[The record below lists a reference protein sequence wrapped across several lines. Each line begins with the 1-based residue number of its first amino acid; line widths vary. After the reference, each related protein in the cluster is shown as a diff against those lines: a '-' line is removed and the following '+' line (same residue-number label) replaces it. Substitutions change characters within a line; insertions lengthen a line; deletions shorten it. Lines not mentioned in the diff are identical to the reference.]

1 MSVYTS
7 DGWIGSCEHP
17 AVSSLGRGQV
27 QSLGKGQ
34 VRLSPAPPSPAQ
46 HQLLPRRLQPR
57 FSYFCFHS
65 RARDCP
71 RAQSEHLDRKKSEAD
86 VESGMSVGFL
96 DRKETQPRLS
106 LCPPVHQAQVI
117 SLTPRH
123 LGKAQEAFLVL
134 EMSSTPE
141 SQRKPQARGFRPNPS
156 VPPVGLRPASL
167 SLCC

>member
-7 DGWIGSCEHP
+7 DGWIGICEHP
-17 AVSSLGRGQV
+17 AALSLGR
-27 QSLGKGQ
+27 GQ
-34 VRLSPAPPSPAQ
+34 VRLSPAPPSPTQ

-57 FSYFCFHS
+57 FSYFCFHG

-71 RAQSEHLDRKKSEAD
+71 RAQSKHLDRKKSEAA

-96 DRKETQPRLS
+96 RQKGDSAKALAVSPG
-106 LCPPVHQAQVI
+106 HQAQVI

>member
-7 DGWIGSCEHP
+7 DGWVGSCEQP
-17 AVSSLGRGQV
+17 AVSN
-27 QSLGKGQ
+27 LGKGQ
-34 VRLSPAPPSPAQ
+34 VHLSPAPPAQ
-46 HQLLPRRLQPR
+46 HQLLPPPPRLQPR